1 MDVQPVDALGLAVEA
16 GTPKAANVALIGT
29 VAKNT
34 DIEQSVWEE
43 TIKNTVPE
51 KFLEQNLK
59 AFRLGYGA

>member
-1 MDVQPVDALGLAVEA
+1 MEA
-16 GTPKAANVALIGT
+16 GTPKAANVALIGV

-43 TIKNTVPE
+43 TIRNTVPE